1 MRLATEHANSEFK
14 LGSNFRL
21 GNDALLLVTARPNL
35 PLSGDDAAGDA
46 ISRVARWV
54 RLHVIWLGVYH

>member
-1 MRLATEHANSEFK
+1 MRDRQLKDFQ
-14 LGSNFRL
+14 LGPAGRAESSWFRQ
-21 GNDALLLVTARPNL
+21 DQSKQ
-35 PLSGDDAAGDA
+35 PLSDDHGAGDA